1 MIYHGNR
8 QVKALYLGD
17 TRIVGLYKGD
27 EMILS
32 SECTIS
38 VDAPHTTLTEGTV
51 VNYGSPYTATIAPDT
66 GYGLKSVTVTMD
78 GVPIQAYSDGVISI
92 PRVTG
97 DVMITAVALQC
108 TISVDAPHT
117 TLTEGTTVPWGGSYT
132 ANIAAESGYAL
143 INVVVTMDG
152 EVISAYSD
160 GVISIPRVTGD
171 VTIEVI
177 ASAPI
182 VFQDANVKSLCVSN
196 WGGNYIANEITE
208 WEAAQVTSIGTV
220 FKGKTN
226 IVYFNEFEYFTGIR
240 SLYNAF
246 NGCSALKQIKI
257 PHTTYV
263 GSSISGFSLYCTFK
277 GCSALQSLDMSP
289 MKENTHIATIYD
301 TFYGCSALTTLTLFT
316 TSNITASSSLNMC
329 FRGIGCTE
337 LDLSPW
343 AGSHLSLP
351 SYCFWGF
358 TNMER
363 IITTGVYINGA
374 NDSVSMGGSKVTEI
388 IGGFMGWNK
397 NMTLT
402 SYGSLTHESAVDII
416 DGLATVTSKT
426 ITFSSSTYNRLSSDE
441 TAIAIQKGWTGD
453 GLWQKVVL
461 NGVNMPFG
469 MSTVNAADDNGINF
483 TSNMSATIYKDGVD
497 TSATD
502 IVNGFIRFSNNAEN
516 AVTLTTNSNSGTINF
531 SGTATVTLKND
542 SRFFFAASQNGWYKV
557 TLNID
562 SNTTVLATSAKG
574 TAVQI
579 RRYTPYAT
587 RCTTSGSVD
596 YDFWEFVNVESF
608 VAGSTIEAYG
618 YMGVGDVL
626 MTLDALSGSATF
638 SVELVSAISIPSGYA
653 IACAMPLEL
662 RALSIPEGLS
672 ITHSI
677 DTKFKLNRFN
687 NSDLFVGSYGGST
700 NRSYCIGR
708 NNSTSAYQLYTY
720 WGKASSNPTA
730 STLVNSSML
739 NNALQFTANSTH
751 YTVKRYNNGTK
762 YTDTYGAAT
771 KNENTNNSF
780 SINRCNCFW
789 LRLWKNGTMV
799 KELVPIVDT
808 ETRTDY
814 ALYDLVDEE
823 AYRLPVLLGGA
834 KGGGNDDE
842 PDVIFSKEE
851 IEAWE
856 KALKEEQE
864 MLDKEKESEKPK
876 EENKK

>member
-1 MIYHGNR
+1 MHR
-8 QVKALYLGD
+8 
-17 TRIVGLYKGD
+17 
-27 EMILS
+27 
-32 SECTIS
+32 
-38 VDAPHTTLTEGTV
+38 
-51 VNYGSPYTATIAPDT
+51 
-66 GYGLKSVTVTMD
+66 
-78 GVPIQAYSDGVISI
+78 
-92 PRVTG
+92 
-97 DVMITAVALQC
+97 
-108 TISVDAPHT
+108 
-117 TLTEGTTVPWGGSYT
+117 
-132 ANIAAESGYAL
+132 
-143 INVVVTMDG
+143 
-152 EVISAYSD
+152 
-160 GVISIPRVTGD
+160 
-171 VTIEVI
+171 
-177 ASAPI
+177 
-182 VFQDANVKSLCVSN
+182 
-196 WGGNYIANEITE
+196 
-208 WEAAQVTSIGTV
+208 
-220 FKGKTN
+220 
-226 IVYFNEFEYFTGIR
+226 
-240 SLYNAF
+240 AF
-246 NGCSALKQIKI
+246 N
-257 PHTTYV
+257 
-263 GSSISGFSLYCTFK
+263 

-289 MKENTHIATIYD
+289 MKENTAIGSLYD
-301 TFYGCSALTTLTLFT
+301 AFYGCSALTTLTLPT
-316 TSNITASSSLNMC
+316 TNKITSSSSLNMC

-358 TNMER
+358 TNMQR

-374 NDSVSMGGSKVTEI
+374 NDSVRMGGSKVTEI

-402 SYGSLTHESAVDII
+402 DYGSLTHESAVDII

-516 AVTLTTNSNSGTINF
+516 AVTLATNSNSGTINF

-562 SNTTVLATSAKG
+562 SNTTVLATAVKG
-574 TAVQI
+574 TAIQI

-608 VAGSTIEAYG
+608 VAGSTIEVYG

-662 RALSIPEGLS
+662 RALSIPEGLT

-677 DTKFKLNRFN
+677 DAKFKLNRFN

-708 NNSTSAYQLYTY
+708 NGSTSAYQLYTY

-762 YTDTYGAAT
+762 YTGTYGAAT
-771 KNENTNNSF
+771 KDENTSNSF

-789 LRLWKNGTMV
+789 IRLWKNGTMV

-808 ETRTDY
+808 ETRADY

-823 AYRLPVLLGGA
+823 TYRLPVLLGGA
-834 KGGGNDDE
+834 KGGGDDA
-842 PDVIFSKEE
+842 PDVIFTKEE